1 MFRIAHMFD
10 FSGSLKNCSADI
22 KNSNSAAEIDQLF
35 SRAIHKTVHGSI
47 MKKKRSLATRKWQTE
62 NIARVGY
69 MTRLEQIDFRL
80 LGVTQSLKILT
91 AFDNLLMF
99 PQSARQMK
107 TIKKRRQTTFNVATV
122 RNF

>member
-47 MKKKRSLATRKWQTE
+47 MKKNEVWQ
-62 NIARVGY
+62 
-69 MTRLEQIDFRL
+69 
-80 LGVTQSLKILT
+80 LKNGKL
-91 AFDNLLMF
+91 
-99 PQSARQMK
+99 K
-107 TIKKRRQTTFNVATV
+107 T
-122 RNF
+122 